1 MYGALAET
9 GAGLIVQYGLLLLL
23 AVFILEG
30 ALVGKL
36 IPTRALFVA
45 AVLAVGSDG
54 VVAVVAAAVVGAT
67 LGQVVLFGVVRYTTV
82 GSEAIPGA
90 DGLEGSRLGE
100 WFDRWGLSAVVRLE
114 HAAGRPR
121 VADRPGGAVRDDA
134 DPVLGVLAGR
144 DRRLCVRAPRRRDRP
159 RSPHGLPLSRL
170 VAYQVRHL
178 CTARARPL

>member
-67 LGQVVLFGVVRYTTV
+67 LGQMVLFGVVRYTTV

-100 WFDRWGLSAVVRLE
+100 WFDRWGLSAVAVSNTLPVARGSLTVP
-114 HAAGRPR
+114 AALSETTPIRFS
-121 VADRPGGAVRDDA
+121 ASS
-134 DPVLGVLAGR
+134 LAGTAVYA
-144 DRRLCVRAPRRRDRP
+144 C
-159 RSPHGLPLSRL
+159 GLL
-170 VAYQVRHL
+170 VVATGL
-178 CTARARPL
+178 EALMTFL

>member
-100 WFDRWGLSAVVRLE
+100 WFDRWGLSAVAVSNTLPVARGSLTVP
-114 HAAGRPR
+114 AALSETTPIRFS
-121 VADRPGGAVRDDA
+121 ASS
-134 DPVLGVLAGR
+134 LAGTAVYA
-144 DRRLCVRAPRRRDRP
+144 C
-159 RSPHGLPLSRL
+159 GLLVVATGLEAL
-170 VAYQVRHL
+170 VAFL
-178 CTARARPL
+178 